1 MPDQR
6 PPRFASGERETVME
20 LWRYHRASFVRKA
33 SGLSEEDASRRLV
46 QSETTLL
53 WLANHIAG
61 TQRNWILNR
70 FAGRSEPPLAASN
83 SISEALAA
91 CAETWR
97 IIDGVIE
104 QSDFGELC
112 SRPVHG
118 DSEPLNLRW
127 VVVHLLEE
135 TARHAGHADII
146 REMLDGST
154 GR

>member
-1 MPDQR
+1 MVDQR

-20 LWRYHRASFVRKA
+20 LWRYHRASFVKKA
-33 SGLSEEDASRRLV
+33 SGVSDEDARRRLV
-46 QSETTLL
+46 QSETSLL

-70 FAGRSEPPLAASN
+70 FAGSSEPPLQESVT
-83 SISEALAA
+83 ISEALAA
-91 CAETWR
+91 CEESWR
-97 IIDGVIE
+97 AIDRVIE
-104 QSDFGELC
+104 AHDFDEPC

-146 REMLDGST
+146 RELLDGST